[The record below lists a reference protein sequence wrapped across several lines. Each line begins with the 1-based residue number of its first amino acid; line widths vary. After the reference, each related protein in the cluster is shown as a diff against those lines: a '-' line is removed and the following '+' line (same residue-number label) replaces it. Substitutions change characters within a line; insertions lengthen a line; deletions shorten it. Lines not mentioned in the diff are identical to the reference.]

1 MRERDV
7 VPRSSPAG
15 EAVSEWKLNLPDVA
29 ATERLA
35 HFLAQ
40 ELQPGDLVTLSGGLG
55 AGKTT
60 LARAIIQTLADDPEL
75 EVPSPTFTLV
85 QTYETPTAL
94 VWHFDLYRLKDPQE
108 AVELGIEDAL
118 SDGIVLIE

>member
-15 EAVSEWKLNLPDVA
+15 EAVSEWMLNLSNIA
-29 ATERLA
+29 ATENLA

-60 LARAIIQTLADDPEL
+60 LARAIIRALANDPDL
-75 EVPSPTFTLV
+75 EVPSPTFTLL
-85 QTYETPTAL
+85 QTYETAAGPL
-94 VWHFDLYRLKDPQE
+94 VHADFYRLGGTGE
-108 AVELGIEDAL
+108 LRELGWDEISEQATIL
-118 SDGIVLIE
+118 